1 MGGFKMKAVM
11 QKFLKDFKK
20 YTESEEHYIE
30 TTIVDAQHRIYKLL
44 AEQNISKAELA
55 KRLNV
60 SRQQINEFFNKGHN
74 ATIKTLGK
82 IAYALE
88 KKVDICFPDKNV
100 YNNQSTNIEVVVLK
114 NVTLQSY
121 ANVTAPCVKKI
132 NTNIPIQQRAHHKP
146 AMNEPYTY
154 AN

>member
-1 MGGFKMKAVM
+1 MD
-11 QKFLKDFKK
+11 KFLKAFKK

-100 YNNQSTNIEVVVLK
+100 YNNRSTNIEAVVEKDV
-114 NVTLQSY
+114 VPQSY
-121 ANVTAPCVKKI
+121 AIVPYVEKTKTGI
-132 NTNIPIQQRAHHKP
+132 LIGQQMRHKQMRHKST
-146 AMNEPYTY
+146 MNKSY
-154 AN
+154 ANESYAYIN